1 MTQDRNKEGEFKRD
15 NQGEGRKEKET
26 NANDVRT
33 SKEGAAG
40 GKLNTDT
47 ANSDK

>member
-1 MTQDRNKEGEFKRD
+1 MSQKRDEDNGQFQKQQTQD
-15 NQGEGRKEKET
+15 GRKET

-33 SKEGAAG
+33 SKEGARG
-40 GKLNTDT
+40 GDLNTDT